1 MGDVHTLS
9 LPLWIIAVV
18 SVLEALLVIGIGI
31 AGMVIYKRVTTLISD
46 IEARQIA
53 PIREKVDAILVDVKG
68 ITARASHQ
76 AERVDHA
83 ITDTM
88 ERVDET
94 ATRVRA
100 GVHDKVSQAAGVV
113 RGVRAVIASLLHKE
127 SESHA

>member
-1 MGDVHTLS
+1 MGDVSALGV
-9 LPLWIIAVV
+9 PLWIMAVV
-18 SVLEALLVIGIGI
+18 SILEALVIIGLGIG
-31 AGMVIYKRVTTLISD
+31 GYVVYSRVMTLITD
-46 IEARQIA
+46 IEARQIT

-68 ITARASHQ
+68 ITARANHQ

-83 ITDTM
+83 ITGTI

-113 RGVRAVIASLLHKE
+113 RGVRAVIVSLLHKE
-127 SESHA
+127 SHA